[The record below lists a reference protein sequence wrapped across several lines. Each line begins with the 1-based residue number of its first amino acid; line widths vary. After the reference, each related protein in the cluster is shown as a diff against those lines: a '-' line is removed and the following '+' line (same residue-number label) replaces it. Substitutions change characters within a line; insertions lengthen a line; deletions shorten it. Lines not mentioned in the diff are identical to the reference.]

1 MRPMAVLI
9 GIIMGSAV
17 ALSVSLS
24 MSAIVFYLLPEYS
37 ARLSPE
43 RLPLL
48 KGLLW
53 SWSLAA
59 LGGASFVGELRH
71 LRWRYATEL
80 ALAAMLV
87 ALGFIYWP

>member
-1 MRPMAVLI
+1 MDE
-9 GIIMGSAV
+9 G
-17 ALSVSLS
+17 LSSRARS
-24 MSAIVFYLLPEYS
+24 ILLTM
-37 ARLSPE
+37 ARLTPE

-53 SWSLAA
+53 SWSLAVV
-59 LGGASFVGELRH
+59 GGASFVGELKH
-71 LRWRYATEL
+71 WRWRYGAEA

>member
-9 GIIMGSAV
+9 GIITGSAV
-17 ALSVSLS
+17 ALTVSLT
-24 MSAIVFYLLPEYS
+24 MSAIVFFLLPEYS
-37 ARLSPE
+37 VRLAPE

-59 LGGASFVGELRH
+59 LGGVSFVGELRH
-71 LRWRYATEL
+71 WRWRYASEV

-87 ALGFIYWP
+87 TLGFIYWP

>member
-17 ALSVSLS
+17 ALTVSLS
-24 MSAIVFYLLPEYS
+24 MSAVVFALLPEYS
-37 ARLSPE
+37 ARLAPE

-48 KGLLW
+48 RGLLW

-59 LGGASFVGELRH
+59 VAVTCFVGELRQR
-71 LRWRYATEL
+71 RWRYPTEL
-80 ALAAMLV
+80 VLAAMLT
-87 ALGFIYWP
+87 ALGIIYWP

>member
-24 MSAIVFYLLPEYS
+24 MSGIVFLLLPEYS
-37 ARLSPE
+37 ARLAPE

-80 ALAAMLV
+80 ALAVMLV